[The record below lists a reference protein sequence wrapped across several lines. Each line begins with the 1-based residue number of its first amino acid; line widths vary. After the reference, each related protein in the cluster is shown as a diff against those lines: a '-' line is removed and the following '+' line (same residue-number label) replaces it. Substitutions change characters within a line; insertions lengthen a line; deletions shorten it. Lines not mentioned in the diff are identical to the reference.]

1 MTSASDIPIPLSEII
16 ILFSSLITFTS
27 IFKSLLKIDSDLS
40 STALN
45 LSLSMASEALET
57 SSLTNISLLEYKEW
71 IISLRSCL
79 VSV

>member
-27 IFKSLLKIDSDLS
+27 IFRSLLKTDSDLS